1 MEEKIMRRLVIKPF
15 HMNEVNFGSKTSIK
29 KDVLTIDLSSI
40 DEIKERE
47 ELITDIKVDIIK
59 PEIMTEKLILLWTLY
74 QYQQK
79 F

>member
-47 ELITDIKVDIIK
+47 ELITDIYVC
-59 PEIMTEKLILLWTLY
+59 Y
-74 QYQQK
+74 
-79 F
+79 